1 MSSCKIMK
9 QEFPFS
15 NNLNDNLNSNS
26 IEYQPQIFY
35 QVSTPP
41 ITGRHNEY
49 ISVDSTTQQH
59 QIQQIPLDYSTQVS
73 NRARNQS
80 SPTVAT
86 MHYQPQPLQRHASY
100 PEDPQL
106 LFQQQLYY
114 SSSQQFSQNDYTNS
128 HIQIQ
133 PTDSSMIGPI
143 ANQPSQLS
151 QQLNNQ
157 HPQQQQ
163 PPLPT
168 PSSASSPTLQQQK
181 QNHVITTTLTI
192 KNNQHQRQQ
201 PQLQQLQQNSSQS
214 SNPPS
219 RSTLSSPN
227 NSFSPTTPP
236 PQSYLM
242 TTFSSKTVVKSTK
255 KHVCEICGKR
265 FTRPSSLQTHSYS
278 HTGEKPFKC
287 DYDGCGRNFS
297 VVSNLRRHKKIHGL

>member
-1 MSSCKIMK
+1 MK

-15 NNLNDNLNSNS
+15 NNLNDNINSNS
-26 IEYQPQIFY
+26 LEYQPQIFY
-35 QVSTPP
+35 PVSTTPPP

-59 QIQQIPLDYSTQVS
+59 HIQQIPFDYSTQVS

-80 SPTVAT
+80 LPTVNN
-86 MHYQPQPLQRHASY
+86 MHYQPQPLQRHTSY
-100 PEDPQL
+100 AENSQL

-114 SSSQQFSQNDYTNS
+114 SSSQQFPQNDYVNS

-133 PTDSSMIGPI
+133 PTDSSMIGSI

-157 HPQQQQ
+157 HLQQPQPPLPLPLPTPASASSLTLQQQNQDHVTTTIENNQHQQQ
-163 PPLPT
+163 PPQL
-168 PSSASSPTLQQQK
+168 
-181 QNHVITTTLTI
+181 
-192 KNNQHQRQQ
+192 R
-201 PQLQQLQQNSSQS
+201 LQQLQQNFSQP
-214 SNPPS
+214 SNPLS
-219 RSTLSSPN
+219 RSTLSSPS
-227 NSFSPTTPP
+227 NSFSQTTPP

-242 TTFSSKTVVKSTK
+242 STFSSKIVKSTR

-287 DYDGCGRNFS
+287 DYDGCGRKFS